1 MSGPADAVLSAVFNL
16 LVDVLFY
23 GTGRLVMPLVTFG
36 RAKDHRSWPKGHSL
50 FDSIRRKNLCAIAAK
65 NSVLESQYCFEEVC
79 AETLYNLSGPADP
92 FDPDT
97 PYWIVPNAFALAR
110 YLGID
115 RGRVVEIVAAEPVAP
130 RDAPKSGAP
139 LS

>member
-1 MSGPADAVLSAVFNL
+1 MVCEHMVRLID
-16 LVDVLFY
+16 LFESHCEEK
-23 GTGRLVMPLVTFG
+23 TTLESLRVM
-36 RAKDHRSWPKGHSL
+36 AKDHRSWPKGHSL